1 LKFVHTNFLTTSI
14 LIVIILFSIFP
25 LEYLAN
31 YNIINS
37 DNRENTYSSQSDY
50 ELDFVDALHS
60 SVWGTTDN
68 FYAMTVNDN
77 SYAVLFEE
85 YVSQILPYYYISQIY
100 RFDNI
105 RTSFERAIL
114 HIHLLEAHTFGLD
127 VYVGPSSSSTYK
139 VGTIRTPGDIAFEIS
154 SLLLSSPFFVKLTDG
169 DNPGNYGPY
178 RISRMYVELIGLGN
192 TIPIVNAGSDQTGNE
207 GDILYFNGG
216 FSDPDSGDTHTFHWN
231 FGDGNSI
238 TGTLNPSHRYLD
250 NGIFTVTLTV
260 TDSQGGVG
268 TDTLRVNINNLAPVV
283 NAGVD
288 QEIDEGQIVYFN
300 GDFIDPGILDTYS
313 INWDYGDGHSS
324 SGSLSSSHIYE
335 ENGMY
340 TARLNVIDDDA
351 GIGTDSL
358 IVTVNNQNPIV
369 IAIEDQLTYEGNEL
383 SLILATFYNPGI
395 YDTHTALIDW
405 GDGTVN
411 EGIIKETAPDDSG
424 TVSGT
429 HIYFN
434 DGIYTV
440 LITVVDDDGGIGT
453 DSLVITVENVPP
465 LVDAGLDQN
474 VDEGEVVNFNG
485 NIINLS
491 PSEIYNIE
499 WDFGDGDFAYETL
512 TPTHTYDDNGI
523 YMVTLTVIDEKEEI
537 GTDTL
542 IITVNNIAPFV
553 DAGETQT
560 VIEGEN
566 VFFSGSF
573 NDPGVLDTHTIEWN
587 FGDGFIVLG
596 SLNPSHVYEDN
607 GIYTAILT
615 IMDNDGGVSSDDVII
630 EVKNANPIVDAGE
643 DQKVDEGELVSFIGS
658 YSDPGSLDTHSIE
671 WDFGDGEFAYGTLTP
686 THVYSDNG
694 LFIVTLNI
702 LDNDGGLGFDN
713 VIIEVDNVAPSV
725 DAGEDLTCNEG
736 DNLVFIGS
744 YTDPGILDSHSIEWD
759 FGDGEFAY
767 GSLTPNHI
775 YKDNGIYT
783 ITLTVSDGDGGIGID
798 YLTVIVNNVAPKVIS
813 GDDQIINEGDIVN
826 FEGDFSDPGILDTH
840 TIEWNFGDGDFA
852 YGTLTPTHTYND
864 NGIYSVTL
872 TITDND
878 GGFDSDS
885 LSISV
890 ENIAPM
896 VNAGENI
903 NMDEG
908 ESTDFHGSFSD
919 PGILDTHNIE
929 WNFGDGHFSYGVLN
943 PSHTYF
949 DNGVYTAILTVTD
962 DDGGKN
968 SDSLLVNVNNV
979 NPSLNV
985 IEDQSILEGNSC
997 TFDLLS
1003 FTDAGI
1009 LDTHSSIIDWGDG
1022 AIDTGIIT
1030 KSDQSWIVTGT
1041 HVYGDNGIYSVLIS
1055 VNDDDGGISSD
1066 TLIIEVINVAP
1077 VASIVSVG
1085 QFEHSY
1091 LGTCI
1096 LIDELINISGKGYDP
1111 GSDDLSFKWDF
1122 GDTTGLIINTYFN
1135 TEGIFPVEIV
1145 ESITHNYF
1153 EPGYYIITLSVED
1166 DDGGIGVDTISIS
1179 ILNPRAL
1186 KLSAI
1191 KDLESIKTGNRCIDK
1206 KIEHVIKFIEKSL
1219 TDKYWVDDSHLNPK
1233 CGLLVFVY
1241 EIIAIKWMT
1250 NFPVMEIFAGV
1261 IQKLITADQL
1271 LADIAIAEAEKME
1284 VKEYKFQCIYEFYI
1298 KKAKEHQSNALEAY
1312 NDGFLVCSASHYLMA
1327 WKYAQFAIKF
1337 ANKEFSCHC
1346 KC

>member
-1 LKFVHTNFLTTSI
+1 MTTSI

-25 LEYLAN
+25 LEYLVN

-37 DNRENTYSSQSDY
+37 NNRENTYTSQSDY

-238 TGTLNPSHRYLD
+238 TGTLNPSHSYLD

-335 ENGMY
+335 ENGIY
-340 TARLNVIDDDA
+340 IARLNVIDDDG

-383 SLILATFYNPGI
+383 SLVLATFYNPGI
-395 YDTHTALIDW
+395 YDTHTAFIDW

-440 LITVVDDDGGIGT
+440 LITVVDDDGGAGT

-474 VDEGEVVNFNG
+474 VDEGELVNFNG

-491 PSEIYNIE
+491 PSEIY
-499 WDFGDGDFAYETL
+499 D
-512 TPTHTYDDNGI
+512 
-523 YMVTLTVIDEKEEI
+523 
-537 GTDTL
+537 
-542 IITVNNIAPFV
+542 
-553 DAGETQT
+553 
-560 VIEGEN
+560 
-566 VFFSGSF
+566 
-573 NDPGVLDTHTIEWN
+573 
-587 FGDGFIVLG
+587 
-596 SLNPSHVYEDN
+596 
-607 GIYTAILT
+607 
-615 IMDNDGGVSSDDVII
+615 
-630 EVKNANPIVDAGE
+630 
-643 DQKVDEGELVSFIGS
+643 
-658 YSDPGSLDTHSIE
+658 
-671 WDFGDGEFAYGTLTP
+671 
-686 THVYSDNG
+686 
-694 LFIVTLNI
+694 
-702 LDNDGGLGFDN
+702 
-713 VIIEVDNVAPSV
+713 
-725 DAGEDLTCNEG
+725 
-736 DNLVFIGS
+736 
-744 YTDPGILDSHSIEWD
+744 
-759 FGDGEFAY
+759 
-767 GSLTPNHI
+767 
-775 YKDNGIYT
+775 
-783 ITLTVSDGDGGIGID
+783 
-798 YLTVIVNNVAPKVIS
+798 
-813 GDDQIINEGDIVN
+813 
-826 FEGDFSDPGILDTH
+826 
-840 TIEWNFGDGDFA
+840 IEWNFGDGDFA
-852 YGTLTPTHTYND
+852 YGTLTPTHTYDD

-878 GGFDSDS
+878 GGVDSDF

-890 ENIAPM
+890 ENVAPM

-903 NMDEG
+903 NIDEG

-929 WNFGDGHFSYGVLN
+929 WNFGDGQFSYGVLN

-949 DNGVYTAILTVTD
+949 DNGLYTAILTVTD

-1066 TLIIEVINVAP
+1066 TLIIEVLNVAP

-1091 LGTCI
+1091 LGTYI

-1145 ESITHNYF
+1145 ESISHNYF
-1153 EPGYYIITLSVED
+1153 EPGNYIITLSVED